1 MQLTLAMSLRLFASL
16 LLQLFVAAVPGAIA
30 RTISWSGYSWDVRPP
45 GTGEPGPN
53 TWSDSSDNVRVE
65 GSDLVLSI
73 VQDRFG
79 RWTSAEI
86 DNRRHLGY
94 GTYRWVVATDLS
106 ALDANEVLGLFT
118 YTDSGPSHNEIDIE
132 SSHWGHLSSPTGSVT
147 VWQNAD
153 LGLSE
158 QRNFDYSNRPPYVNQ
173 FTWAPG
179 SIRFVVTDATG
190 RTLFDST
197 IDTGVPV
204 PSTEVPV
211 INYWR
216 FDNVAPVGVRT
227 IRISSFTWAPLGQ
240 TLPPATNPGGSRNVL
255 GAPPSAPTRGR
266 WECAIG
272 DSAAAVGGK
281 PAAPPVSVSMTMRP
295 NRFTTVASRRHSVL
309 QWSATGAAN
318 LELIIDRRIRGR
330 RFVRIG
336 TVRRTVHDGRGR
348 ISIWRKLGTYP
359 IMPGTYGVRLKA
371 GATSVR
377 CAPRRFLITIERTG
391 AIAR

>member
-1 MQLTLAMSLRLFASL
+1 MFAPL
-16 LLQLFVAAVPGAIA
+16 LLQLFVAAVPCAIA
-30 RTISWSGYSWDVRPP
+30 RTISWSGYRWDVRSP

-53 TWSDSSDNVRVE
+53 RWSDSSENVRVE

-86 DNRRHLGY
+86 DSRRHLGY

-118 YTDSGPSHNEIDIE
+118 YGGSGPSNNEIDVE
-132 SSHWGHLSSPTGSVT
+132 ASHWGHRSSPTGSAT
-147 VWQNAD
+147 VWQNAE

-158 QRNFDYSNRPPYVNQ
+158 ERSFGYSDRPPYVNQ

-197 IDTGVPV
+197 IAKGVPV

-216 FDNVAPVGVRT
+216 FGNVAPVGVRT
-227 IRISSFTWAPLGQ
+227 MRISSFTWAPLGQ
-240 TLPPATNPGGSRNVL
+240 TLPPATNGGRGRNVL
-255 GAPPSAPTRGR
+255 GAPPRGR

-272 DSAAAVGGK
+272 DSGAAVGGK
-281 PAAPPVSVSMTMRP
+281 PAASHVSVSMTMRP

-309 QWSATGAAN
+309 QWSATGAAD
-318 LELIIDRRIRGR
+318 LELIIERRVRGR

-336 TVRRTVHDGRGR
+336 TVRRTVHVGRGR
-348 ISIWRKLGTYP
+348 ISLWRKLGTYP
-359 IMPGTYGVRLKA
+359 ITPGTYGVRLKS
-371 GATSVR
+371 GATPVR
-377 CAPRRFLITIERTG
+377 CAPKRFLITIERTG
-391 AIAR
+391 GSR